1 MTVVCARC
9 AATEAEHPLGYC
21 PDVAEVDP
29 KDGSVR
35 VEEGETRV
43 FQAAENG
50 EWDDAA
56 VEGHRVEEGVGALVD
71 RMVVVPA
78 SGEVVDLSNP
88 AEVAR
93 ALEAVETIA
102 AQAAEAKRLLNG
114 ALVRYSTDVA
124 VSRTFT
130 IPGAGKFERTG
141 GPRTEYERPDEIR
154 RELLALG
161 IPAERVA
168 EIVVET
174 VDRKVNGTE
183 ANKAAKA
190 SPAVEEVLARHRRKI
205 DAPYRVTRKG

>member
-9 AATEAEHPLGYC
+9 AATEEEHPGGYC
-21 PDVAEVDP
+21 PDVVDTN
-29 KDGSVR
+29 DAGDLI
-35 VEEGETRV
+35 VEEGEARV
-43 FQAAENG
+43 FQAASGG
-50 EWDDAA
+50 EW
-56 VEGHRVEEGVGALVD
+56 EGEAREEGVAALVES
-71 RMVVVPA
+71 MAVVPA
-78 SGEVVDLSNP
+78 TGEVVDLSNP

-102 AQAAEAKRLLNG
+102 AQAAEAKRMLND

-124 VSRTFT
+124 VARTFT
-130 IPGAGKFERTG
+130 VPGVGKFERTG
-141 GPRTEYERPDEIR
+141 GPKTEYDRPDEIR

-190 SPAVEEVLARHRRKI
+190 SPAVEEVLARHRRKT